1 MASWLDR
8 ERRDILTAQLL
19 TPSGYSDIGWL
30 EGVTGGSITDD
41 HDTDTR
47 IAATITTIAPE
58 TDVDLAMMRLW
69 HEARF
74 SDGDV
79 QTELLGTFFALRTSE
94 DWKSGT
100 NSVTF
105 DLKSALYGLSSDIA
119 PTAKTLGK
127 DSFARAAFEAI
138 CKECRRP
145 YAWLDADNRRFSA
158 NKVLEA
164 GKSNLSRLHELANM
178 SGNRLD
184 VDEQGRLTF
193 QKYVRPRNRSVVM
206 ELEHTS
212 PMVLS
217 SGISRSTD
225 EMEVPSRAIVT
236 WNHSQS
242 VRVKGKSTTQ
252 QKAITA
258 YADVDAGAHS
268 SIGRRGFRVATYH
281 QEDDLGTSTAL
292 AQQMARKYLD
302 EEDEVSTTWTVP
314 CRWFPIKAGQC
325 ISWLAPDADVYRKCL
340 VTRVE
345 RDLTTFTQQLTLR
358 EV

>member
-1 MASWLDR
+1 MPNWLDS
-8 ERRDILTAQLL
+8 ERRDILTVQLV
-19 TPSGYSDIGWL
+19 TPSGYSSIGWL

-47 IAATITTIAPE
+47 IAATVSTIAPE
-58 TDVDLAMMRLW
+58 TYVDLAMMRLW

-74 SDGDV
+74 SNGESE
-79 QTELLGTFFALRTSE
+79 TELLGTFFALRTSE
-94 DWKSGT
+94 RWESGAST
-100 NSVTF
+100 VTF

-119 PTAKTLGK
+119 PVPKTLAK
-127 DSFARAAFEAI
+127 NSLARAAFESI
-138 CKECRRP
+138 CKDCRRP
-145 YAWLDADNRRFSA
+145 YVWANANNKRFTA

-164 GKSNLSRLHELANM
+164 GKAELSRLHELAAL

-184 VDEQGRLTF
+184 VDAQGRLTF
-193 QKYVRPRNRSVVM
+193 SKYVQPKDRTAVLS
-206 ELEHTS
+206 LEHS
-212 PMVLS
+212 SALVLA

-225 EMEVPSRAIVT
+225 EMEIPSRAIVT
-236 WNHSQS
+236 WNHSQR

-258 YADVDAGAHS
+258 FVDVADGAHS
-268 SIGRRGFRVATYH
+268 SIGRRGYRVATYH
-281 QEDDLGTSTAL
+281 QEDDLGASTAL

-302 EEDEVSTTWTVP
+302 AEDDVSVTWTVP
-314 CRWFPIKAGQC
+314 CRWFPIKAGEC
-325 ISWLAPDADVYRKCL
+325 VMWLAPDAGEYRKCL

-345 RDLTTFTQQLTLR
+345 RNLTTFNQTLTLR